1 MLWSNSRQQLSAIV
15 GWPALNIYVMDPPA
29 DHHDWKEQRR
39 QLSVST
45 PPPSRRATKVGTRY
59 IGLLLLLSF
68 ICFVFNAHIYGRF
81 LTPSLEVMT
90 ATIDQPFSHNDNYN
104 YNNLTVKP
112 EIEVEDQLSSY
123 KHIQTRQFS
132 YVHHDNITH
141 SSKSTYGTGTNSNIR
156 ISFQLH
162 DPNVVPVNNT
172 FNPYATCPLGKII
185 RGKGLR
191 RKPTGEKRKGEL
203 PPSLINVEQSEEYP
217 RGGRVLNFTA
227 TISTNLKILQ
237 IGDSVGV
244 QLAQTFDEMV
254 GCRNGNLASSVNGT
268 GFCRSRYVLS
278 EAWSGHDG
286 RSILWHTIGGGVS
299 AMWRYV
305 D

>member
-1 MLWSNSRQQLSAIV
+1 MT
-15 GWPALNIYVMDPPA
+15 GK
-29 DHHDWKEQRR
+29 HF
-39 QLSVST
+39 
-45 PPPSRRATKVGTRY
+45 
-59 IGLLLLLSF
+59 IGLLLLISF
-68 ICFVFNAHIYGRF
+68 ICFVLNAQISGRF
-81 LTPSLEVMT
+81 LTPSLEVVT
-90 ATIDQPFSHNDNYN
+90 STKFDQLLSQVKDNNDN
-104 YNNLTVKP
+104 LTAISAFDGTP
-112 EIEVEDQLSSY
+112 SSY

-132 YVHHDNITH
+132 YDHHDNITH

-162 DPNVVPVNNT
+162 DPITVPVNNT
-172 FNPYATCPLGKII
+172 FNPYVTCPPGDVIQG
-185 RGKGLR
+185 RGRR
-191 RKPTGEKRKGEL
+191 RKPTGEKRKVEL
-203 PPSLINVEQSEEYP
+203 PPSLINVEQSAEYP

-254 GCRNGNLASSVNGT
+254 GCRNGNVTSSVNGT